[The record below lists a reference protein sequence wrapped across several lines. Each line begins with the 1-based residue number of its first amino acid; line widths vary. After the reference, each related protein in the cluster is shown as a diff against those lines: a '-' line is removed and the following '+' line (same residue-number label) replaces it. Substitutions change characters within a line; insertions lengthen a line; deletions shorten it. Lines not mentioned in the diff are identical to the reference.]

1 VLKDDILACIESL
14 KLVFLR
20 NFLLFRKKYFFDN
33 FYISTNKNII
43 SVEAAKVII
52 IKYQGKFL
60 LRTGL
65 ELWELSENLKNA
77 AAKGYKM
84 RNHCQRTFPARGFCR
99 ECSKFELPWA
109 SFSPFPCAACF
120 PPVPALRCVAAPP
133 SLFFYSLES
142 HSPAI
147 SLFPVSVSSASA
159 LLFTIGVFLRQNFSG
174 RAHAF
179 FSSVFFGLFLH
190 RSFGKLKR
198 RYPCRRQGCL

>member
-1 VLKDDILACIESL
+1 MLKDDNLACIESL

-33 FYISTNKNII
+33 FHISTNKNII
-43 SVEAAKVII
+43 IVEAAKVII

-60 LRTGL
+60 LGTGL

-77 AAKGYKM
+77 AAKGYKV
-84 RNHCQRTFPARGFCR
+84 RNHCERTFPARGFCR

-133 SLFFYSLES
+133 CLFFS
-142 HSPAI
+142 SPE
-147 SLFPVSVSSASA
+147 FPFHCDLIVSRIGIVCICIVIH
-159 LLFTIGVFLRQNFSG
+159 IGVFLRQNFSG
-174 RAHAF
+174 RAHAL

-190 RSFGKLKR
+190 CSFGKLKR

>member
-1 VLKDDILACIESL
+1 MLKDDILACIESL

-99 ECSKFELPWA
+99 ECSKFELPWLLFRPSLA
-109 SFSPFPCAACF
+109 LPAFLPFPPCAVL
-120 PPVPALRCVAAPP
+120 PRLH
-133 SLFFYSLES
+133 L
-142 HSPAI
+142 
-147 SLFPVSVSSASA
+147 SSST
-159 LLFTIGVFLRQNFSG
+159 L
-174 RAHAF
+174 
-179 FSSVFFGLFLH
+179 
-190 RSFGKLKR
+190 
-198 RYPCRRQGCL
+198 